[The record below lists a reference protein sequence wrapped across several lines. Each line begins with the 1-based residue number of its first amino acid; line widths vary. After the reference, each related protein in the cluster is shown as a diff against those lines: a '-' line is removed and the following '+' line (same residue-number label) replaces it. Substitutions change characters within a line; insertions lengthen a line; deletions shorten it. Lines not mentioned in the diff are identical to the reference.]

1 VRTLSKDKSTDSY
14 TTLSLLNS
22 WCLISWINIRPC
34 AMVMNG
40 GVESMIQHLLPF
52 QWCVEVG
59 GKMIWRREELNE
71 FNIVEACNR
80 GTRGAFWFMKT
91 GACATRADRGK
102 WACRRMREKMLCEK
116 VGDTWLILIG
126 CLYFFH
132 LNNLNSIISLQ
143 INFYFLTKFMI
154 FFLSINR
161 DLVHLIWTQKKKS
174 FSLS

>member
-1 VRTLSKDKSTDSY
+1 
-14 TTLSLLNS
+14 
-22 WCLISWINIRPC
+22 
-34 AMVMNG
+34 MVMNG

-102 WACRRMREKMLCEK
+102 
-116 VGDTWLILIG
+116 
-126 CLYFFH
+126 
-132 LNNLNSIISLQ
+132 
-143 INFYFLTKFMI
+143 
-154 FFLSINR
+154 
-161 DLVHLIWTQKKKS
+161 
-174 FSLS
+174 